1 MKLPGGGPAVFESRR
16 QRRRLTGQVMKAI
29 IILTTT
35 GDADLARR
43 IAVALV
49 ESGEAAC
56 ANILPGVRSIYS
68 WEGKV
73 CDEGEH
79 LIVIKTAAEKFE
91 QVRSRILSL
100 HSYQVPEVLAIP
112 VTAGDPDY
120 LAWLKSSL
128 KP

>member
-1 MKLPGGGPAVFESRR
+1 
-16 QRRRLTGQVMKAI
+16 
-29 IILTTT
+29 LTTT

-56 ANILPGVRSIYS
+56 ANIVPEVRSIYR

-73 CDEGEH
+73 CDESEH

-91 QVRSRILSL
+91 LVRSRILSL

-112 VTAGDPDY
+112 VTAGDPAY